1 MFDPGELDQ
10 IIVIQTEQRVSDGAG
25 GAVKT
30 WVDDASPATRIKAH
44 VRPMSGRERYNSQQT
59 EANANYLIVMRPR
72 AINEK
77 QRIVWKSVS
86 PEQVLNIRF
95 IKRKPRAR
103 YLELEC
109 EIADT

>member
-10 IIVIQTEQRVSDGAG
+10 VVVLESESRVSDGAG
-25 GAVKT
+25 GVVKT
-30 WVDDASPATRIKAH
+30 WASATSPETRIKAL

-59 EANANYLIVMRPR
+59 EANSNYLVVMRPR
-72 AINEK
+72 AITEK
-77 QRIVWKSVS
+77 DRLVWKSVS